1 VQLIRQGNNTFN
13 VKDLDENDDEQ
24 SGVDSEPEELGLI
37 IDRPFDPEKIKV
49 KTKAAL
55 VDSIVSRIDH
65 GEIDLAP
72 DFQRH
77 AGIWNLVRK
86 ARLIESLLLRI
97 PLPVF
102 YVAAD
107 ANENWS
113 VVDGLQRM
121 TTIND
126 FVNNKFK
133 LSNLE
138 YLTQLNGLDN

>member
-1 VQLIRQGNNTFN
+1 MNKQ
-13 VKDLDENDDEQ
+13 DDTVMTLFEIEEEEEQ
-24 SGVDSEPEELGLI
+24 SGVEFEREELGVL

-55 VDSIVSRIDH
+55 VDSVVSRIEH

-77 AGIWNLVRK
+77 AGIWNPVRK

-107 ANENWS
+107 SAENWS

-121 TTIND
+121 TT
-126 FVNNKFK
+126 
-133 LSNLE
+133 
-138 YLTQLNGLDN
+138 